1 MLDMRD
7 ILHYNKGEMRD
18 KSLIVKDHN
27 IQNKEIYK
35 MNEAEVVKE
44 KLYAMTEEEF
54 ERFKKR
60 FPEETQ
66 QTFTAMRFFHRM
78 FNDPAMYEAVC
89 STVGEMVY
97 ETLRAE

>member
-1 MLDMRD
+1 
-7 ILHYNKGEMRD
+7 
-18 KSLIVKDHN
+18 
-27 IQNKEIYK
+27 
-35 MNEAEVVKE
+35 MNEAEVIKE

-54 ERFKKR
+54 ERFKKH
-60 FPEETQ
+60 FSEEVQ
-66 QTFTAMRFFHRM
+66 QIFTVMRFFHRM